1 MAQGTFRVK
10 NWKASGIRSCEQ
22 HNRRLYPEGKMP
34 KNIDP
39 EKIDYN
45 REYIAGDKA
54 SFKEAIDERLKGITV
69 RGNSVRVIEFVMG
82 ASEDFYKGNYSAS
95 GFLSNCLGFIAN
107 RYGWDNII
115 ASHQHFDEAN
125 PHVHVLVTPVVE
137 KAVRWKNQRG
147 EGIRKEKRLCARDI
161 TGGPKKLRQMQED
174 FYKFIVPYGIKAGVE
189 FEPRVLVE
197 NQDKEYSKHTDYR
210 MAEIKRIAQ
219 QAQQEIDAAKRLEL
233 QKEIIKQK
241 ELLDKEQQ
249 KKNEAEKKAALSE
262 KINKGKG
269 FKMGR

>member
-1 MAQGTFRVK
+1 MAQGTFKVK

-22 HNRRLYPEGKMP
+22 HNRRLFPEGKMP
-34 KNIDP
+34 KNINP
-39 EKIDYN
+39 EKIKYN
-45 REYIAGDKA
+45 LEYIAGDKA
-54 SFKEAIDERLKGITV
+54 SFKEAIDERLKGIKV
-69 RGNSVRVIEFVMG
+69 RGNSVKVIEFVMG

-95 GFLSNCLGFIAN
+95 GYLSNCLKFAAE

-115 ASHQHFDEAN
+115 ASHQHFDEAT

-137 KAVRWKNQRG
+137 KTVRWKNQRG
-147 EGIRKEKRLCARDI
+147 EGVRKEKRLCARDI
-161 TGGPKKLRQMQED
+161 TGGPEKLRQMQED
-174 FYKFIVPYGIKAGVE
+174 FYKFIVPYGIRAGVE

-233 QKEIIKQK
+233 QKEILKQK
-241 ELLDKEQQ
+241 ELLDKELQ
-249 KKNEAEKKAALSE
+249 KKNEAEKEAARKKKL
-262 KINKGKG
+262 NRGNN
-269 FKMGR
+269 FRMR